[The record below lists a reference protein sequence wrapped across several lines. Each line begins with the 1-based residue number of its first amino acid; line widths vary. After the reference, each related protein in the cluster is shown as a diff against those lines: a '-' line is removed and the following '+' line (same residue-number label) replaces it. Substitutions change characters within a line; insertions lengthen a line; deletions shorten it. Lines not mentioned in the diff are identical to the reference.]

1 MNIILSVHNI
11 FYSSVSILI
20 GILLF
25 AFGIYQFFKGNRK
38 LLGIISI
45 IHSLLFIGFGVY
57 GYIIPKKYEVII
69 VLALLAFTIT
79 MIITLLLLFKKDD
92 KR

>member
-20 GILLF
+20 GLILI
-25 AFGIYQFFKGNRK
+25 AFGSYQFVKAKRR
-38 LLGIISI
+38 LLGVLSI
-45 IHSLLFIGFGVY
+45 IHAILLIGFGVY
-57 GYIIPKKYEVII
+57 GFFIPKRYEVIV